1 MQKYIKIPI
10 FFISLMPILIIFYQI
25 IFNQLG
31 PEPVKEITH
40 VTGNWTLRFI
50 IITLAMTPLQ
60 KFTKLN
66 FWITYRRM
74 FGLFVFFYAS
84 AHMMTYVGIDYR
96 FDWSSIS
103 DDIIKKKFIFAGFL
117 AWLLLVP
124 LALTSSK
131 RMIRILRDKWK
142 KLHKLIYIISLL
154 GIIHY
159 LWLVKVVTVEPLIY
173 LIIIVILLTL
183 RVKITAMIK
192 YKYISKKDFFLY
204 TEIFIYYFNFII
216 YKLNSM
222 DCNKFSKSS

>member
-1 MQKYIKIPI
+1 MSMRNYIKIPI
-10 FFISLMPILIIFYQI
+10 FFLSLLPILIIFYQI

-66 FWITYRRM
+66 FWISYRRM

-96 FDWSSIS
+96 FDWSSIGN
-103 DDIIKKKFIFAGFL
+103 DIVKKKFIFAGFL

-131 RMIRILRDKWK
+131 RMIRLLRDRWK

-183 RVKITAMIK
+183 RVKMK
-192 YKYISKKDFFLY
+192 
-204 TEIFIYYFNFII
+204 FN
-216 YKLNSM
+216 
-222 DCNKFSKSS
+222 

>member
-1 MQKYIKIPI
+1 MSMRNYIKISI
-10 FFISLMPILIIFYQI
+10 FFLSLLPILIIFYQI

-60 KFTKLN
+60 KLTKLN
-66 FWITYRRM
+66 FWISYRRM

-96 FDWSSIS
+96 FDWSSIG
-103 DDIIKKKFIFAGFL
+103 DDIVKKKFIFAGFL

-131 RMIRILRDKWK
+131 RMIRLLRDKWK

-159 LWLVKVVTVEPLIY
+159 LWLVKVVTIEPLIY

-183 RVKITAMIK
+183 RIK
-192 YKYISKKDFFLY
+192 MK
-204 TEIFIYYFNFII
+204 FN
-216 YKLNSM
+216 
-222 DCNKFSKSS
+222 

>member
-1 MQKYIKIPI
+1 MKLIKFFLLNMQKYIKIPI
-10 FFISLMPILIIFYQI
+10 FFISLLPILIIFYQI

-66 FWITYRRM
+66 FWISYRRM

-84 AHMMTYVGIDYR
+84 AHMMTYLGIDYR
-96 FDWSSIS
+96 FDWSSIG
-103 DDIIKKKFIFAGFL
+103 DDIVKKKFIFAGFL

-131 RMIRILRDKWK
+131 RMIRLLRDKWK

-173 LIIIVILLTL
+173 LIIIVILLML
-183 RVKITAMIK
+183 RVKMK
-192 YKYISKKDFFLY
+192 
-204 TEIFIYYFNFII
+204 FN
-216 YKLNSM
+216 
-222 DCNKFSKSS
+222 

>member
-1 MQKYIKIPI
+1 MSMRNYMKISI
-10 FFISLMPILIIFYQI
+10 FFLSLLPILIIFYQI

-66 FWITYRRM
+66 FWISYRRM

-96 FDWSSIS
+96 FDWSSIG
-103 DDIIKKKFIFAGFL
+103 DDIVKKKFIFAGFL

-131 RMIRILRDKWK
+131 RMIRLLRDRWK

-183 RVKITAMIK
+183 RVKMK
-192 YKYISKKDFFLY
+192 
-204 TEIFIYYFNFII
+204 FN
-216 YKLNSM
+216 
-222 DCNKFSKSS
+222 

>member
-1 MQKYIKIPI
+1 MNIQKYIKISI
-10 FFISLMPILIIFYQI
+10 FFLSLLPILIIFYQI
-25 IFNQLG
+25 TFNQLG

-50 IITLAMTPLQ
+50 IMTLAMTPLQ

-66 FWITYRRM
+66 FWISYRRM

-103 DDIIKKKFIFAGFL
+103 DDIVKKKFIFAGFL

-124 LALTSSK
+124 LTLTSSK
-131 RMIRILRDKWK
+131 RMIRLLKDKWK

-154 GIIHY
+154 GITHY

-183 RVKITAMIK
+183 RAKTK
-192 YKYISKKDFFLY
+192 
-204 TEIFIYYFNFII
+204 FN
-216 YKLNSM
+216 
-222 DCNKFSKSS
+222 

>member
-1 MQKYIKIPI
+1 MSMRNYIKIQI
-10 FFISLMPILIIFYQI
+10 FFLSLLPILIIFYQI

-96 FDWSSIS
+96 FDWSSIG
-103 DDIIKKKFIFAGFL
+103 DDIVKKKFIFAGFL

-131 RMIRILRDKWK
+131 RMIRLLRDKWK

-159 LWLVKVVTVEPLIY
+159 LWLVKVVTIEPLIY

-183 RVKITAMIK
+183 RVKMK
-192 YKYISKKDFFLY
+192 
-204 TEIFIYYFNFII
+204 FN
-216 YKLNSM
+216 
-222 DCNKFSKSS
+222 

>member
-10 FFISLMPILIIFYQI
+10 FFLSLLPILIIFYQI

-66 FWITYRRM
+66 FWISYRRM

-103 DDIIKKKFIFAGFL
+103 DDIIKKKFIFTGFL
-117 AWLLLVP
+117 AWLLLIP
-124 LALTSSK
+124 LAVTSNK
-131 RMIRILRDKWK
+131 QMMKFLRDRWK

-183 RVKITAMIK
+183 RAPKH
-192 YKYISKKDFFLY
+192 S
-204 TEIFIYYFNFII
+204 IYNR
-216 YKLNSM
+216 KN
-222 DCNKFSKSS
+222 

>member
-1 MQKYIKIPI
+1 MNIQRYIKIPI
-10 FFISLMPILIIFYQI
+10 FFLSLLPILIIFYQI
-25 IFNQLG
+25 IFNQLC

-66 FWITYRRM
+66 FWISYRRM

-103 DDIIKKKFIFAGFL
+103 DDIVKKKFIFAGFL

-131 RMIRILRDKWK
+131 RMIRLLRDKWK

-183 RVKITAMIK
+183 RVKMK
-192 YKYISKKDFFLY
+192 
-204 TEIFIYYFNFII
+204 FN
-216 YKLNSM
+216 
-222 DCNKFSKSS
+222 

>member
-1 MQKYIKIPI
+1 MSMRNYIKISI
-10 FFISLMPILIIFYQI
+10 FFLSLLPILIIFYQI

-66 FWITYRRM
+66 FWISYRRM

-96 FDWSSIS
+96 FDWSSIG
-103 DDIIKKKFIFAGFL
+103 DDIVKKKFIFAGFL

-131 RMIRILRDKWK
+131 KMIKLLRDKWK

-159 LWLVKVVTVEPLIY
+159 LWLVKVVTIEPLIY

-183 RVKITAMIK
+183 RVKMK
-192 YKYISKKDFFLY
+192 
-204 TEIFIYYFNFII
+204 FN
-216 YKLNSM
+216 
-222 DCNKFSKSS
+222 

>member
-1 MQKYIKIPI
+1 MSMRNYIKIPI
-10 FFISLMPILIIFYQI
+10 FFLSLLPILIIFYQI

-50 IITLAMTPLQ
+50 IITLAMSPLQ

-84 AHMMTYVGIDYR
+84 VHMMTYVGIDYR
-96 FDWSSIS
+96 FDWSSIG

-131 RMIRILRDKWK
+131 RMIRLLRDKWK

-183 RVKITAMIK
+183 RVKMK
-192 YKYISKKDFFLY
+192 
-204 TEIFIYYFNFII
+204 FN
-216 YKLNSM
+216 
-222 DCNKFSKSS
+222 

>member
-1 MQKYIKIPI
+1 MQKNIKILIFFLSLLPI
-10 FFISLMPILIIFYQI
+10 FIIFYQI
-25 IFNQLG
+25 AFNQLG

-40 VTGNWTLRFI
+40 VTGQWTLRFI

-60 KFTKLN
+60 KITKLN
-66 FWITYRRM
+66 FWISYRRM

-96 FDWSSIS
+96 FNWSSIS

-131 RMIRILRDKWK
+131 RMIRLLKDKWK

-154 GIIHY
+154 GITHY
-159 LWLVKVVTVEPLIY
+159 MWLVKVVTAEPLIY

-183 RVKITAMIK
+183 RVKAK
-192 YKYISKKDFFLY
+192 
-204 TEIFIYYFNFII
+204 FN
-216 YKLNSM
+216 
-222 DCNKFSKSS
+222 

>member
-1 MQKYIKIPI
+1 MSMRNYIKIPI
-10 FFISLMPILIIFYQI
+10 FFLSLLPILIIFYQI

-50 IITLAMTPLQ
+50 IITLTMTPLQ

-66 FWITYRRM
+66 FWISYRRM

-103 DDIIKKKFIFAGFL
+103 DDILKKKFIFAGFL

-131 RMIRILRDKWK
+131 RMMRLLRDKWK

-183 RVKITAMIK
+183 RVKMK
-192 YKYISKKDFFLY
+192 
-204 TEIFIYYFNFII
+204 FN
-216 YKLNSM
+216 
-222 DCNKFSKSS
+222 

>member
-1 MQKYIKIPI
+1 MSMRNYIKIPI
-10 FFISLMPILIIFYQI
+10 FFLSLLPILIIFYQI

-66 FWITYRRM
+66 FWISYRRM

-96 FDWSSIS
+96 FDWSSIG
-103 DDIIKKKFIFAGFL
+103 DDIVKKKFIFAGFL

-131 RMIRILRDKWK
+131 RMIRLLRDKWK

-154 GIIHY
+154 GITHY

-173 LIIIVILLTL
+173 LIIIVILLML
-183 RVKITAMIK
+183 RVKMK
-192 YKYISKKDFFLY
+192 
-204 TEIFIYYFNFII
+204 FN
-216 YKLNSM
+216 
-222 DCNKFSKSS
+222 

>member
-1 MQKYIKIPI
+1 MSMRNYIKIPI
-10 FFISLMPILIIFYQI
+10 FFLSLLPILIIFYQI

-74 FGLFVFFYAS
+74 FGLFIFFYAS

-96 FDWSSIS
+96 FDWSSIG
-103 DDIIKKKFIFAGFL
+103 DDIVKKKFIFAGFL

-131 RMIRILRDKWK
+131 RMIRLLRDKWK

-159 LWLVKVVTVEPLIY
+159 LWLVKVVTIEPLIY

-183 RVKITAMIK
+183 RVKMK
-192 YKYISKKDFFLY
+192 
-204 TEIFIYYFNFII
+204 FN
-216 YKLNSM
+216 
-222 DCNKFSKSS
+222 

>member
-1 MQKYIKIPI
+1 MNMQKYIKIPV
-10 FFISLMPILIIFYQI
+10 FFLSLLPILIIFYQI

-66 FWITYRRM
+66 FWISYRRM

-103 DDIIKKKFIFAGFL
+103 DDIVKKKFIFAGFL

-131 RMIRILRDKWK
+131 RMIRLLRDKWK

-183 RVKITAMIK
+183 RVKMK
-192 YKYISKKDFFLY
+192 
-204 TEIFIYYFNFII
+204 FN
-216 YKLNSM
+216 
-222 DCNKFSKSS
+222 

>member
-1 MQKYIKIPI
+1 MNIRRYIKIPI
-10 FFISLMPILIIFYQI
+10 FFLSLLPILIIFYQI

-66 FWITYRRM
+66 FWVSYRRM

-84 AHMMTYVGIDYR
+84 AHMMTYIGIDYR
-96 FDWSSIS
+96 FDWSSIG
-103 DDIIKKKFIFAGFL
+103 DDIVKKKFIFAGFL

-124 LALTSSK
+124 LALTSSIQ
-131 RMIRILRDKWK
+131 MIRLLRDKWK

-159 LWLVKVVTVEPLIY
+159 LWLVKVVTAEPLIY
-173 LIIIVILLTL
+173 LIIIIILLTL
-183 RVKITAMIK
+183 RIRMK
-192 YKYISKKDFFLY
+192 
-204 TEIFIYYFNFII
+204 FN
-216 YKLNSM
+216 
-222 DCNKFSKSS
+222 

>member
-1 MQKYIKIPI
+1 MSMRNYIKIPI
-10 FFISLMPILIIFYQI
+10 FFLSLLPILIIFYQI

-96 FDWSSIS
+96 FDWSSIG
-103 DDIIKKKFIFAGFL
+103 DDIVKKKFIFSGFL

-131 RMIRILRDKWK
+131 RMIRLLRDKWK

-159 LWLVKVVTVEPLIY
+159 LWLVKVVTIEPLIY

-183 RVKITAMIK
+183 RIK
-192 YKYISKKDFFLY
+192 M
-204 TEIFIYYFNFII
+204 
-216 YKLNSM
+216 KLN
-222 DCNKFSKSS
+222 

>member
-1 MQKYIKIPI
+1 MNMQKYIKIAV
-10 FFISLMPILIIFYQI
+10 FFLSLLPILIIFYQI

-66 FWITYRRM
+66 FWISYRRM

-103 DDIIKKKFIFAGFL
+103 DDIVKKKFIFAGFL

-131 RMIRILRDKWK
+131 RMIKLLRDKWK
-142 KLHKLIYIISLL
+142 KLHKLIYLIALL
-154 GIIHY
+154 GVFHF
-159 LWLVKVVTVEPLIY
+159 LWLVKIITAEPLIY
-173 LIIIVILLTL
+173 LIIIIILLML
-183 RVKITAMIK
+183 RVRIK
-192 YKYISKKDFFLY
+192 
-204 TEIFIYYFNFII
+204 FN
-216 YKLNSM
+216 
-222 DCNKFSKSS
+222 

>member
-1 MQKYIKIPI
+1 MSMRNYIKIPI
-10 FFISLMPILIIFYQI
+10 FFLSLLPILIIFYQI

-66 FWITYRRM
+66 FWISYRRM

-96 FDWSSIS
+96 FDWSSIG
-103 DDIIKKKFIFAGFL
+103 DDIVKKKFIFAGFL

-131 RMIRILRDKWK
+131 RMIKLLRDKWK

-159 LWLVKVVTVEPLIY
+159 LWLVKVVTIEPLIY
-173 LIIIVILLTL
+173 LIIIIILLTL
-183 RVKITAMIK
+183 RVKMK
-192 YKYISKKDFFLY
+192 
-204 TEIFIYYFNFII
+204 FN
-216 YKLNSM
+216 
-222 DCNKFSKSS
+222 

>member
-1 MQKYIKIPI
+1 MSMRNYIKIPI
-10 FFISLMPILIIFYQI
+10 FFLSLLPILIIFYQI

-50 IITLAMTPLQ
+50 IITLAMSPLQ

-66 FWITYRRM
+66 FWISYRRM

-96 FDWSSIS
+96 FDWSSIG
-103 DDIIKKKFIFAGFL
+103 DDIVKKKFIFAGFL

-131 RMIRILRDKWK
+131 RMIRLLRDKWK

-183 RVKITAMIK
+183 RVKMK
-192 YKYISKKDFFLY
+192 
-204 TEIFIYYFNFII
+204 FN
-216 YKLNSM
+216 
-222 DCNKFSKSS
+222 

>member
-1 MQKYIKIPI
+1 MSMRNYIKIPI
-10 FFISLMPILIIFYQI
+10 FFLSLLPILIIFYQI

-50 IITLAMTPLQ
+50 IITLAMSPLQ

-84 AHMMTYVGIDYR
+84 AHMMIYVGIDYR
-96 FDWSSIS
+96 FDWSSIG
-103 DDIIKKKFIFAGFL
+103 DDIVKKKFIFAGFL

-131 RMIRILRDKWK
+131 RMIKLLREKWK

-159 LWLVKVVTVEPLIY
+159 LWLVKVVTIEPLIY

-183 RVKITAMIK
+183 RVKMK
-192 YKYISKKDFFLY
+192 
-204 TEIFIYYFNFII
+204 FN
-216 YKLNSM
+216 
-222 DCNKFSKSS
+222 

>member
-1 MQKYIKIPI
+1 MSMRNYIKISI
-10 FFISLMPILIIFYQI
+10 FFLSLLPILIIFYQI

-50 IITLAMTPLQ
+50 IITLAMSPLQ

-66 FWITYRRM
+66 FWINYRRM

-124 LALTSSK
+124 LAFTSSK
-131 RMIRILRDKWK
+131 RMIRLLRDKWK

-183 RVKITAMIK
+183 RVKMK
-192 YKYISKKDFFLY
+192 
-204 TEIFIYYFNFII
+204 FN
-216 YKLNSM
+216 
-222 DCNKFSKSS
+222 

>member
-1 MQKYIKIPI
+1 MNLQRYIKIPI
-10 FFISLMPILIIFYQI
+10 FFLSLLPILIIFYQI

-66 FWITYRRM
+66 FWVSYRRM

-96 FDWSSIS
+96 FDWSSIG
-103 DDIIKKKFIFAGFL
+103 DDIVKKKFIFAGFL

-131 RMIRILRDKWK
+131 RMIRLLRDKWK

-183 RVKITAMIK
+183 RIK
-192 YKYISKKDFFLY
+192 MK
-204 TEIFIYYFNFII
+204 FN
-216 YKLNSM
+216 
-222 DCNKFSKSS
+222 

>member
-1 MQKYIKIPI
+1 MNIQRYIKIPI
-10 FFISLMPILIIFYQI
+10 FFLSLLPILIIFYQI

-66 FWITYRRM
+66 FWISYRRM

-103 DDIIKKKFIFAGFL
+103 DDIVKKKFIFAGFL

-131 RMIRILRDKWK
+131 RMIRLLRGKWK

-173 LIIIVILLTL
+173 LIIIVILLML
-183 RVKITAMIK
+183 RIK
-192 YKYISKKDFFLY
+192 MK
-204 TEIFIYYFNFII
+204 FN
-216 YKLNSM
+216 
-222 DCNKFSKSS
+222 

>member
-1 MQKYIKIPI
+1 MSMRNYIKIPI
-10 FFISLMPILIIFYQI
+10 FFLSLLPILIIFYQI

-66 FWITYRRM
+66 FWISYRRM

-96 FDWSSIS
+96 FDWSSIG
-103 DDIIKKKFIFAGFL
+103 DDIVKKKFIFAGFL

-131 RMIRILRDKWK
+131 RMIRLLRDKWK
-142 KLHKLIYIISLL
+142 KLHKLVYIISLL

-183 RVKITAMIK
+183 RVKMK
-192 YKYISKKDFFLY
+192 
-204 TEIFIYYFNFII
+204 FN
-216 YKLNSM
+216 
-222 DCNKFSKSS
+222 

>member
-1 MQKYIKIPI
+1 MNIQRYLKIPI
-10 FFISLMPILIIFYQI
+10 FFLSLLPILIIFYQI
-25 IFNQLG
+25 TFNQLG
-31 PEPVKEITH
+31 PEPVKEIIH

-66 FWITYRRM
+66 FWISYRRM

-96 FDWSSIS
+96 FDWSSIG

-124 LALTSSK
+124 LALTSSQ
-131 RMIRILRDKWK
+131 RMIRLLRNKWK

-159 LWLVKVVTVEPLIY
+159 LWLVKIITVEPLIY

-183 RVKITAMIK
+183 RVRVK
-192 YKYISKKDFFLY
+192 
-204 TEIFIYYFNFII
+204 FN
-216 YKLNSM
+216 
-222 DCNKFSKSS
+222 

>member
-1 MQKYIKIPI
+1 MSMRNYIKIPI
-10 FFISLMPILIIFYQI
+10 FFLSLLPILIIFYQI

-50 IITLAMTPLQ
+50 IITLAMSPLQ

-96 FDWSSIS
+96 FDWSSIG
-103 DDIIKKKFIFAGFL
+103 DDIVKKKFIFAGFL

-131 RMIRILRDKWK
+131 RMIRLLRDKWK

-154 GIIHY
+154 GITHY

-183 RVKITAMIK
+183 RVKMK
-192 YKYISKKDFFLY
+192 
-204 TEIFIYYFNFII
+204 FN
-216 YKLNSM
+216 
-222 DCNKFSKSS
+222 